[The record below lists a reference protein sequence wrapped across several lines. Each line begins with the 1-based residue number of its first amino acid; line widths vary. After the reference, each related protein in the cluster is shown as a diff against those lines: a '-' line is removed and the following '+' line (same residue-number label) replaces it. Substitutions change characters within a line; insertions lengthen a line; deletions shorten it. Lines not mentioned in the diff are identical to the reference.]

1 MDAMKKAALGAL
13 LLAAAALAQAQVFRW
28 VDAKGVTHFSDQ
40 PPPPDVKEVSIRS
53 LNGNAATGGDVPYE
67 VAQAM
72 RSAPVTLYTTA
83 SCAPCDQA
91 RALLQARGVP
101 YTEKSVNGPDDEA
114 QMRAAGG
121 ADALPFILVGGNK
134 LSGFEPGA
142 LNAAL
147 SAASYPA
154 KRQLSNSF
162 RFASATPAAPPK
174 GPSPEELARTTA
186 LAAEAAAKAKAEEE
200 RRSKVPPKPTFQ
212 F

>member
-13 LLAAAALAQAQVFRW
+13 LLACAAFAQAQVFKW
-28 VDAKGVTHFSDQ
+28 VDAKGVTHYSDQ
-40 PPPPDVKEVSIRS
+40 PPPPDIKDVSVRS
-53 LNGNAATGGDVPYE
+53 LNGNSSAGGDLPYE

-83 SCAPCDQA
+83 SCLPCDQA

-101 YTEKSVNGPDDEA
+101 YTEKSVNGADDEE

-121 ADALPFILVGGNK
+121 GGALPFILVGGNK
-134 LSGFEPGA
+134 LSGFEAGA

-147 SAASYPA
+147 TAAAYPV

-174 GPSPEELARTTA
+174 GPSPEEQARA
-186 LAAEAAAKAKAEEE
+186 AAEAAAKAKAEEE
-200 RRSKVPPKPTFQ
+200 RRNKVPPKPSFQ